1 MYCLLC
7 LCLLSPLLLQME
19 TVEDM
24 QRELNKQKEELQQQ
38 RRLLRELETVREENF
53 VGVVS
58 LAVSFC
64 C

>member
-1 MYCLLC
+1 
-7 LCLLSPLLLQME
+7 ME

-38 RRLLRELETVREENF
+38 RPLLRELETVREENF
-53 VGVVS
+53 VSVVS